1 MMEGTGAG
9 ELEIMDYR
17 KGSVASTRMAGPVNA
32 KTSNP

>member
-9 ELEIMDYR
+9 ELEIMGYR
-17 KGSVASTRMAGPVNA
+17 KSSAVSTRMAGPVNA